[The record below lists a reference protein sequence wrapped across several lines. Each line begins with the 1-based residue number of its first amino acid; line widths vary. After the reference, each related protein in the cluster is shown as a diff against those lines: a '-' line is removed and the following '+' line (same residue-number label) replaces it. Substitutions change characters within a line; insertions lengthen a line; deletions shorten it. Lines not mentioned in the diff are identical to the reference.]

1 MIHFYHFKHL
11 PRPDLQNLFDPA
23 KAVKALA
30 KSRIGKKVVI
40 NSGSLGTDVDKHR
53 DERRAIMPQGHA
65 IIGLSTERTKVIGH
79 CDPEHSYKHG
89 YNVNNRTQLQ
99 TRLKCE
105 QHRYNVNDT
114 DVI

>member
-1 MIHFYHFKHL
+1 MI
-11 PRPDLQNLFDPA
+11 
-23 KAVKALA
+23 
-30 KSRIGKKVVI
+30 SKKMVI

-79 CDPEHSYKHG
+79 CDPEQRYKHG
-89 YNVNNRTQLQ
+89 YNVNNTTQLQ
-99 TRLKCE
+99 TRLQCE

>member
-1 MIHFYHFKHL
+1 MI
-11 PRPDLQNLFDPA
+11 
-23 KAVKALA
+23 
-30 KSRIGKKVVI
+30 SKKMVI
-40 NSGSLGTDVDKHR
+40 NSGSLGTGVDKHR
-53 DERRAIMPQGHA
+53 DEWRAIMPQGHE

-79 CDPEHSYKHG
+79 CDPEQRYKHG

-99 TRLKCE
+99 TRLQCE